1 MKSYDINITKNTK
14 LVAPWTAYANQV
26 EMMFKEDKDIQFDYN
41 DLDKVITLRVNG
53 NDKAEALTK
62 LLPTEKQFGAI
73 TVKINVIPANKLGE
87 DKIDLF
93 CKAFSG
99 NPAVSEITTVETLW
113 GPLNFVVFAPKVVQY
128 YDDTLFDLNGI
139 HTTIYQD
146 LAKEVF
152 GTFDGLCYCT
162 EKVEE

>member
-1 MKSYDINITKNTK
+1 MKDITGKNTK
-14 LVAPWTAYANQV
+14 MVAPWTEFANQV
-26 EMMFKEDKDIQFDYN
+26 EAMFKEDKDIKFSYD
-41 DLDKVITLRVNG
+41 DISKVITLRVNG

-62 LLPTEKQFGAI
+62 LLPAEKEFGNI
-73 TVKINVIPANKLGE
+73 TVKVKVVPANELG
-87 DKIDLF
+87 DSKIDLF
-93 CKAFSG
+93 AKAFSG

-113 GPLNFVVFAPKVVQY
+113 GPLSFVVFAPKVVQY
-128 YDDTLFDLNGI
+128 YNDTMFDLNGI

-152 GTFDGLCYCT
+152 GTFDGLYYCT

>member
-1 MKSYDINITKNTK
+1 MKDITGKNTK
-14 LVAPWTAYANQV
+14 MVAPWTEFANQV
-26 EMMFKEDKDIQFDYN
+26 EAMFKEDKDIKFNYD
-41 DLDKVITLRVNG
+41 DLSKVITLRVNG

-113 GPLNFVVFAPKVVQY
+113 GPLSFVVFAPKVVQY

-146 LAKEVF
+146 LAREVF
-152 GTFDGLCYCT
+152 GTFDGVCYCT

>member
-1 MKSYDINITKNTK
+1 MKNVTEKNTK
-14 LVAPWTAYANQV
+14 LVAPWTEFANQV
-26 EMMFKEDKDIQFDYN
+26 ETMFKEDKDIKFSYD
-41 DLDKVITLRVNG
+41 DMSKVITLRVNG

-73 TVKINVIPANKLGE
+73 TVKVDVIPANKLGE

-99 NPAVSEITTVETLW
+99 NPAVSSITTVETLW
-113 GPLNFVVFAPKVVQY
+113 GPISFVVFAPKVVQY
-128 YDDTLFDLNGI
+128 YNDTLFDLNGI

>member
-1 MKSYDINITKNTK
+1 MKDITGKNTK
-14 LVAPWTAYANQV
+14 MVAPWTEFANQV
-26 EMMFKEDKDIQFDYN
+26 EAMFKEDKDIKFNYD
-41 DLDKVITLRVNG
+41 DLSKVITLRVNG

-73 TVKINVIPANKLGE
+73 VVKVNVILANKFGE

-93 CKAFSG
+93 CRAFCG
-99 NPAVSEITTVETLW
+99 NPAVAKITTVETLW
-113 GPLNFVVFAPKVVQY
+113 GPLSFVVFAPKVVQY

-146 LAKEVF
+146 LAREVF
-152 GTFDGLCYCT
+152 GTFDGVCYCT